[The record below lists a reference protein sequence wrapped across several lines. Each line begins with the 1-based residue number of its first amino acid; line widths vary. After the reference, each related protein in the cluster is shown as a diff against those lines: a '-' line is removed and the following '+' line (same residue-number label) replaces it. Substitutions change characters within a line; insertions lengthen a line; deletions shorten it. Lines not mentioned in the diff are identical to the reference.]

1 MLPVLAKNN
10 WTFSKSKKARLF
22 QQGKAVLSDKIS
34 SQKINADYLIIGSG
48 AAGLLAARKLAEHG
62 QVVLVNKG
70 TFQDSS
76 TWNAQ
81 GGIAGVLSNDDSVES
96 HVQDTLAAGVDLCH
110 EDVVRATVKYGN
122 EMIAELITIG
132 TRFDKKD
139 GGELHLTQEG
149 GHSSRRVAHVQDAT
163 GRAISE
169 ALLSQVAPHANVM
182 QLEQH
187 TVIDLIT
194 STRLGHADHKRCLG
208 AYVLNADGK
217 VITITAQQTILATG
231 GVGKVYLYT
240 SNPHAATGDGI
251 AMAWR
256 AGCAVMN
263 LEFIQFHPTCLF
275 HREGSNMLISE
286 AMRGE
291 GAHVVDV
298 NGRRFLFDYDE
309 RGELAPRDIVARA
322 IDHEM
327 KKQGVDCMYIDARP
341 LKEERIIDHFP
352 NIHSRLLSLGIN
364 MMQELIPVVP
374 AAHYICGGIQTDMHG
389 KTDLDGLYAIGE
401 TACTGLHGANRL
413 ASNALLECLVMANY
427 CAIDV
432 LKQTAP
438 APCYIP
444 AWDDSGIEPETERI
458 QIKQNWDEIRATMSH
473 YVGIVRSDERLR
485 RARRRLRIIQEEI
498 SSYYW
503 KHPVSQDLLE
513 LRNLAL
519 IAELIIRSAQQ
530 RHESRGLHYS
540 TDHPHR
546 SPVGEDT
553 VIRPDV

>member
-1 MLPVLAKNN
+1 MLN
-10 WTFSKSKKARLF
+10 T
-22 QQGKAVLSDKIS
+22 
-34 SQKINADYLIIGSG
+34 DYLIIGSG
-48 AAGLLAARKLAEHG
+48 AAGLLAASRLAAHG
-62 QVVLVNKG
+62 RVILVNKG

-81 GGIAGVLSNDDSVES
+81 GGIAGVVSDSDSIAS
-96 HVQDTLAAGVDLCH
+96 HVQDTMAAGMGLCH
-110 EDVVRATVKYGN
+110 ADVVYDTIKHGRV
-122 EMIAELITIG
+122 MIDELIEIG
-132 TRFDKKD
+132 TGFDEQDD
-139 GGELHLTQEG
+139 GALHLTREG

-169 ALLSQVAPHANVM
+169 ALLSQVAPHANITR
-182 QLEQH
+182 LEQH
-187 TVIDLIT
+187 TAIDLIT
-194 STRLGHADHKRCLG
+194 SARLAPNERNRCMG
-208 AYVLNADGK
+208 AYVLSPDGDVLTMVAK
-217 VITITAQQTILATG
+217 HTILATG
-231 GVGKVYLYT
+231 GIGKVYLYT

-275 HREGSNMLISE
+275 HRQGSNMLISE

-291 GAHVVDV
+291 GAHIVDAA
-298 NGRRFLFDYDE
+298 GRRFLFDYDA
-309 RGELAPRDIVARA
+309 RGELAARDVVARA

-341 LKEERIIDHFP
+341 LGNQRIDDHFP
-352 NIHSRLLSLGIN
+352 NIHSRLLSLGLD
-364 MMQELIPVVP
+364 MMQELIPIVP
-374 AAHYICGGIQTDMHG
+374 AAHYICGGIQADGHG
-389 KTDLDGLYAIGE
+389 KTAIEGLYAIGE

-413 ASNALLECLVMANY
+413 ASNALLECLVMADY
-427 CAIDV
+427 CAADI
-432 LKQTAP
+432 LKQTSVP
-438 APCYIP
+438 PCYIP
-444 AWDDSGIEPETERI
+444 EWDVSGIVPETERI

-498 SSYYW
+498 ASYYW
-503 KHPVSQDLLE
+503 KHPLSQDLLE

-519 IAELIIRSAQQ
+519 MAELIVRSAQQ

-540 TDHPHR
+540 TDYPQT
-546 SPVGEDT
+546 SAQAEDT
-553 VIRPDV
+553 ILRPEL